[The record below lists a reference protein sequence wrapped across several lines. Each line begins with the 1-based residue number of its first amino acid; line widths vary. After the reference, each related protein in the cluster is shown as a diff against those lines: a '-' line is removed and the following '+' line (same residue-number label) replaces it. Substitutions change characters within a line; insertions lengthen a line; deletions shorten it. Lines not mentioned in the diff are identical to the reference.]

1 MNVKA
6 MAQSLI
12 DKGYTQTDI
21 VNMCRARGVKTS
33 QPTIHRTL
41 RGNDPRHKLGEAIRR
56 AYMDN
61 CENKRDAA

>member
-21 VNMCRARGVKTS
+21 VNMCIARGAKTS
-33 QPTIHRTL
+33 QPTIHRIL
-41 RGNDPRHKLGEAIRR
+41 RGNDPSYTLGDAIRR